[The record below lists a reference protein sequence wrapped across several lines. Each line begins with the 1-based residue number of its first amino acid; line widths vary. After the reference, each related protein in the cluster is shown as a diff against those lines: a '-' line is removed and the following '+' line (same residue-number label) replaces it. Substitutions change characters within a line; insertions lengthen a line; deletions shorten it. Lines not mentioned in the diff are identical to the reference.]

1 MKIMIVDDS
10 EPVRRVIASLL
21 EDLVDQFVE
30 CDDGST
36 ALAAYTDH
44 KPDMVLMDIK
54 MKQTDGFETTKEIKQ
69 AFPAARVFMISQW
82 DTAEL
87 RDIAKKSGAE
97 GYVNKAN
104 LLPLR
109 EIIESGTEK

>member
-10 EPVRRVIASLL
+10 EPVRRMIASVL

-30 CDDGST
+30 CDDGSK
-36 ALAAYTDH
+36 AVAAYTEH
-44 KPDMVLMDIK
+44 KPDMVLMDIQ
-54 MKQTDGFETTKEIKQ
+54 MKQMDGFETTKEIKQ
-69 AFPAARVFMISQW
+69 AFPAARVFVVSQW
-82 DTAEL
+82 DTAAL
-87 RDIAKKSGAE
+87 RDMAKKSGAD

-109 EIIESGTEK
+109 EIIESGDQ